1 MFERMLDYAPGHSA
15 AQVDTALKSAL
26 QAMDAA
32 KQNAVLWF
40 GEVLE
45 RCLYR
50 EFGYVSIHQYAE
62 MELGFSSSR
71 TGDFLSICRRLESL
85 PVVREELSAGRLGYT
100 KAREVVKVADAN
112 NEREWVEAAR
122 TRSRREL
129 ERQVKQA
136 RKRAAA
142 QVNGQTS
149 LLEPE
154 VAPPVAAQPVRVA
167 FEMTPAQFARW
178 EALWEQARKQGDL
191 PADRAEALLE
201 ILGSYTAEASPRGEI
216 PPPPVQVHVQRCP
229 ECGRSSVTTN
239 RGELTLDVAEAG
251 RIDCDHRIAEPGKRN
266 RSAIA
271 PAVRRAVM
279 ERARFRCERD
289 GCGHAR
295 FLEMHHIVPR
305 ARGGTNDPDNLVVL
319 CSACHASA
327 HRRGPGDP
335 QFRPR
340 LE

>member
-1 MFERMLDYAPGHSA
+1 MLDYTPGHSA

-45 RCLYR
+45 RRLFR

-100 KAREVVKVADAN
+100 KAREVVKVADAG

-142 QVNGQTS
+142 QVTGQAS

-154 VAPPVAAQPVRVA
+154 EAPPAAAQPVRVA

-178 EALWEQARKQGDL
+178 EALWERARKQGEL
-191 PADRAEALLE
+191 PAERAEALLE
-201 ILGSYTAEASPRGEI
+201 MLGSYTAEASPRGEV
-216 PPPPVQVHVQRCP
+216 PPPPAQVHVQRCP
-229 ECGRSSVTTN
+229 ECGKSSVATN
-239 RGELTLDVAEAG
+239 RGELTLDRAEAE
-251 RIDCDHRIAEPGKRN
+251 RIECDHRLVEPGKRS

-271 PAVRRAVM
+271 PAVRRAVL
-279 ERARFRCERD
+279 ERARYRCERD

-295 FLEMHHIVPR
+295 FIEVHHVRPR
-305 ARGGTNDPDNLVVL
+305 ARGGSNEPDNLIVL
-319 CSACHASA
+319 CSACHALV
-327 HRRGPGDP
+327 HRHGPGDR
-335 QFRPR
+335 QFRPE